1 MRSRIPFLVPV
12 CLMALTIAL
21 VIGLP
26 QGTAS
31 PENDWNLESRIPASS
46 LGWVSLED
54 VGSWEKRF
62 EQTAISGL
70 FNDPEMKEFTA
81 PIEKALRE
89 MLEAPDGPM
98 GEMPPMVRSF
108 MEQLQNL
115 KGQLAVAL
123 VDLDLDRQQPH
134 LVMSLDFGPH
144 LEDFVAF
151 LRRLKTEL
159 GEDGD
164 RIETF
169 ERDGRTW
176 WQVDTGGPR
185 LTATT
190 VDTAFVMATGPDLL
204 GQVLTAEDAAGSLKT
219 SSAFAY
225 CRDRSGGDALGLFAF
240 ANAPALLEMF
250 EDEMPR
256 DAQRIARVLGL
267 DTLKGVSYGMAFK
280 GDGFMDSLILHT
292 PGADHGLTTLDL
304 MPAAQPTM
312 LDAVPANAF
321 LFAEASYNFSTL
333 MPGIRDLVTSVDEDV
348 AKKMDELLEEAS
360 EMVGVDIE
368 RELMPVFSQGLGYY
382 ASMPQGGGMYPEFA
396 LMCNVKDPATFEAT
410 FSKFMN
416 GLAGVISEE
425 GHAVAATRTMDYK
438 GTQIHMMDLMGTRRR
453 EVIPFTPSWA
463 VVGNRMVATAVP
475 YTLKD
480 IINRQASGQRAP
492 GLDTQEDFQA
502 LMAHRP
508 ANAGSVSY
516 LDLQAIMSLAYD
528 TLVPLAQTAAKPN
541 LMRGAVP
548 FELDWAK
555 LPPAS
560 QVRKH
565 FRSMASFGSWNRD
578 GIEISIHAPIPMVLV
593 MGIAIGAGALFF
605 MRGMEEMGSVRA
617 VEMPREVDMGRLN
630 RELAEIQGEE
640 LARYVRLFKLE
651 KERLPTSLDELVKE
665 HVLRS
670 LPKDPWDN
678 AYKLKI
684 KEGEK
689 REFAIVSAG
698 ADGQI
703 GTPDDITVGGN

>member
-12 CLMALTIAL
+12 CLTALIIAL
-21 VIGLP
+21 VVGLP

-31 PENDWNLESRIPASS
+31 PENDWNLESRVPAST
-46 LGWVSLED
+46 LGWLSLED
-54 VGSWEKRF
+54 VGSWEARF
-62 EQTAISGL
+62 EKTAISGL

-81 PIEKALRE
+81 PISAALQE

-98 GEMPPMVRSF
+98 NNVPPMVRSF
-108 MEQLQNL
+108 MEQLEHL

-123 VDLDLDRQQPH
+123 VDIDLDNERPH

-144 LEDFVAF
+144 LADFIEF
-151 LRRLKTEL
+151 LRKLKTEL

-176 WQVDTGGPR
+176 WQVDTGGPV
-185 LTATT
+185 LTATS

-204 GQVLTAEDAAGSLKT
+204 NQVLTAEDASNSLKT

-225 CRDRSGGDALGLFAF
+225 CRDRSGGEALGLFAF

-256 DAQRIARVLGL
+256 DAQRVARVLGL
-267 DTLKGVSYGMAFK
+267 DTVKGVSYGMAFK
-280 GDGFMDSLILHT
+280 GDGFMDTFIVHT
-292 PGADHGLTTLDL
+292 PGADHGLATLDL
-304 MPAAQPTM
+304 MPAAAPTM

-333 MPGIRDLVTSVDEDV
+333 MPGVKELAASVDEDV
-348 AKKMDELLEEAS
+348 AKGLDEALEKAS
-360 EMVGVDIE
+360 DMVGVDIE
-368 RELMPVFSQGLGYY
+368 RELMPIFGQGLGYY

-416 GLAGVISEE
+416 GLAGVINEE
-425 GHAVAATRTMDYK
+425 GEVVASTRSMDYK
-438 GTQIHMMDLMGTRRR
+438 GHRIHMLDLMGTRRS

-463 VVGNRMVATAVP
+463 VVGNRMIATAVP

-480 IINRQASGQRAP
+480 VISRHAAGQRTA
-492 GLDTQEDFQA
+492 GLASQEDFQS

-516 LDLQAIMSLAYD
+516 LDMQAIMSLAYD

-541 LMRGAVP
+541 LMRGAIP

-555 LPPAS
+555 LPPAN
-560 QVRKH
+560 QIRHH
-565 FRSMASFGSWNRD
+565 FRSMASFCSWERD

-593 MGIAIGAGALFF
+593 MGIAIGVGAAYFVSQV
-605 MRGMEEMGSVRA
+605 EMGSARA
-617 VEMPREVDMGRLN
+617 MPPMVREVDMGRLN

-640 LARYVRLFKLE
+640 LARYVRLFQLE

-670 LPKDPWDN
+670 LPKDPWDR
-678 AYKLKI
+678 AYKLKV

-689 REFAIVSAG
+689 RAFAIISAG